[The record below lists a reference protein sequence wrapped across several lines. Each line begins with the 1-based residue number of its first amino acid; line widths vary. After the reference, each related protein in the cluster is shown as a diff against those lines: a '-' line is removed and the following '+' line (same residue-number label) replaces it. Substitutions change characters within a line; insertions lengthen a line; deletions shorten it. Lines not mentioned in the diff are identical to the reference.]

1 MKALRC
7 TAGLAAL
14 ALACG
19 GPQPGADAATAGP
32 PPESEAPVALNGDSP
47 IDYPA
52 TLFEQHV
59 EGDVVLRLFIDST
72 GRMVAEST
80 RISESSGYPALDSAA
95 LAGAGRLR
103 FAPAKRRGI
112 AVATAFLQPIEFRH
126 PAPGGGPPA
135 ATVRTA
141 PATPPPAPPP
151 APRVQPITPQ
161 PRPDSTPPRR
171 DSTPAR
177 RDTTPVRDTTVKTDT
192 NAVTP

>member
-1 MKALRC
+1 MKTVRFA
-7 TAGLAAL
+7 AGLAVL
-14 ALACG
+14 VTACG
-19 GPQPGADAATAGP
+19 KPQPATDAAAGP
-32 PPESEAPVALNGDSP
+32 PPESEAPVALNADSP

-52 TLFEQHV
+52 ALFEQHV

-72 GRMVAEST
+72 GAMVPEST
-80 RISESSGYPALDSAA
+80 RISEPSGYPALDSAA

-112 AVATAFLQPIEFRH
+112 AVATSFLQPVEFRH
-126 PAPGGGPPA
+126 PAPGGGPPS

-141 PATPPPAPPP
+141 PATPPPPAPPP
-151 APRVQPITPQ
+151 APRVQPLTPR
-161 PRPDSTPPRR
+161 PRPDSAPPRR

-192 NAVTP
+192 NAVAP